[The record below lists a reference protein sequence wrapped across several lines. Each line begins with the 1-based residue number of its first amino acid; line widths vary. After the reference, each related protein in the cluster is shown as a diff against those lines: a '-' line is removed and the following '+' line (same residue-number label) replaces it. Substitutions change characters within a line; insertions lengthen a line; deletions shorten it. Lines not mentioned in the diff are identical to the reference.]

1 MNQAP
6 SGLGPS
12 GEYRLTHTVLR
23 PVSVSE
29 PTVGQRL
36 CARWIGAYRM
46 DGEDSTVEL
55 RSTVG
60 HGQGAGARLRQAK
73 RSKMR

>member
-1 MNQAP
+1 M
-6 SGLGPS
+6 
-12 GEYRLTHTVLR
+12 
-23 PVSVSE
+23 SVSE
-29 PTVGQRL
+29 LTVGQRL
-36 CARWIGAYRM
+36 CARWIGASRM

-73 RSKMR
+73 RSCDALGLPGLDLPKFRP

>member
-1 MNQAP
+1 VP
-6 SGLGPS
+6 
-12 GEYRLTHTVLR
+12 
-23 PVSVSE
+23 VSE
-29 PTVGQRL
+29 PAVGQRL
-36 CARWIGAYRM
+36 RPLDRRYRM